1 MGWML
6 TDEQMDKA
14 YILGSYDGDK
24 FGHSAIAKAQA
35 RKIVEWL
42 YTQCPDNKH
51 RSHRERSR
59 LRLDCLE
66 TMEQLRKEVKEGE

>member
-1 MGWML
+1 MEWMPENPYP
-6 TDEQMDKA
+6 DAHYPGCQNEVFE
-14 YILGSYDGDK
+14 DGC
-24 FGHSAIAKAQA
+24 QQTA

-42 YTQCPDNKH
+42 YTQCPNNKH

>member
-1 MGWML
+1 MEWML

-24 FGHSAIAKAQA
+24 FGHSAITKAQA

-42 YTQCPDNKH
+42 YT
-51 RSHRERSR
+51 
-59 LRLDCLE
+59 CLE

>member
-1 MGWML
+1 MEWMPENPYP
-6 TDEQMDKA
+6 DAQYPGCQNEVFE
-14 YILGSYDGDK
+14 DGC
-24 FGHSAIAKAQA
+24 QQTT

-42 YTQCPDNKH
+42 YTQCPNNKH